1 MNIPLS
7 RPSIN
12 NDDIAAVRK
21 TLLSGWLAHGDKNHE
36 FEEQMKELIGVK
48 YALSLNSC
56 TSALFL
62 AIKALDLRGEI
73 LVPSFTFVASVN
85 AIITAGCTPRFVDIE
100 YNSCNMDMSKAEDK
114 INPKTVAIM
123 PVHFAGQSCDMEHLM
138 KHARKYSLAVI
149 EDSAEAL
156 GATFKGRLTGSFGI
170 GCFSFFPTKNI
181 TTGEGGALT
190 TNNKKVYETA
200 KALSAHG
207 ILSSTF
213 SREKGGKFWLRD
225 AIFAGYN
232 FRMSNILAALG
243 TEQLKRL
250 KEMNER
256 RMKLAGIYNRHLD
269 SDLFDLPIEEKSRY
283 HVYQMYTIK
292 LKKIPR
298 LDFINVL
305 RAKGVGV
312 SVHFDPPVHL
322 QRFYRRMYAKEYLP
336 VTEGVAKNIV
346 TLPFYPGMKER
357 EVLFISKLSNQLG
370 WELKKGLR

>member
-12 NDDIAAVRK
+12 GDDIAAVRK

-36 FEEQMKELIGVK
+36 FEEQMKKLIGVK

-100 YNSCNMDMSKAEDK
+100 YGSCNMDISKAEDK
-114 INPKTVAIM
+114 INSKTVAIM
-123 PVHFAGQSCDMEHLM
+123 PVHFAGQSCDMEHVM
-138 KHARKYSLAVI
+138 KLARKYRLAVI

-156 GATFKGRLTGSFGI
+156 GATFNGRLTGSFGI

-190 TNNKKVYETA
+190 TNNKKIYQTA

-213 SREKGGKFWLRD
+213 SREKNGKFWLRD
-225 AIFAGYN
+225 AILPGYN

-243 TEQLKRL
+243 VEQFKRL
-250 KEMNER
+250 EDMNGKR
-256 RMKLAGIYNRHLD
+256 RELAGIYNRHLD
-269 SDLFDLPIEEKSRY
+269 SDLFDLSVEEKSCR

-292 LKKIPR
+292 LRDILR
-298 LDFINVL
+298 LNFINAL
-305 RAKGVGV
+305 KAKGIGV
-312 SVHFDPPVHL
+312 SVHFDPPAHL
-322 QRFYRRMYAKEYLP
+322 HRFYRRIYAKEYLP
-336 VTEGVAKNIV
+336 ITERVAKTIV
-346 TLPFYPGMKER
+346 TLPLYPGMQEKEA
-357 EVLFISKLSNQLG
+357 LFISKISNQVG
-370 WELKKGLR
+370 RELRKGKR